1 MKNEKKFLDAMESD
15 IMNADIPESE
25 KTKLM
30 KNFMH
35 LKNQKINL
43 MITGATGCGK
53 SSTINALFN
62 TEVAKVGVGVD
73 PETMEITRY
82 DLDNLVLWDSPG
94 LGDGKEADN
103 RHAKNI
109 IKKLNEKDE
118 NGNLLIDLVLVILD
132 GSTRDLG
139 TSYELINSVI
149 VPNLGDDK
157 EGRILVAINQADV
170 AMKGRYWNHAENR
183 PEPPLVKFL
192 EEKVISVQKR
202 IKEGTGIDVTPI
214 YYSAGFKEE
223 GMEQGRPYNLSKLLY
238 YIIKFT
244 PKEKRLSFVENIN
257 RNEEM
262 WKDNDELKDYRK
274 GILEEFGET
283 VTECATAGA
292 DIGGSIGSIFGSA
305 GEAAGRAIGGVVGGI
320 VGFGKA
326 VLENFPLPS
335 PRTFSGGGGGCYITT
350 ATCEEYGKPDDCYE
364 LTAFRK
370 FRDEWLLNQPDGEKL
385 IEQYYST
392 APEIVELIN
401 KQDNRTEIYKHLN
414 DTFLTK
420 CLSYIEQGNN
430 QRCKE
435 TYVAM
440 MEFLY
445 EEKSKWL

>member
-1 MKNEKKFLDAMESD
+1 MENEKKFLDAMEAD
-15 IMNADIPESE
+15 IMNADIPDIE
-25 KTKLM
+25 KNKLM
-30 KNFMH
+30 KNLLH
-35 LKNQKINL
+35 LKQQKINL

-109 IKKLNEKDE
+109 IKKLNERDE

-149 VPNLGDDK
+149 VPNLGEDK
-157 EGRILVAINQADV
+157 EGRILIAINQADV
-170 AMKGRYWNHAENR
+170 AMKGRYWDYEKNK
-183 PEPPLVKFL
+183 PEAPLVKFL
-192 EEKVISVQKR
+192 EEKVVSVQKR

-223 GMEQGRPYNLSKLLY
+223 GGEQCRPYNLSKLLY

-262 WKDNDELKDYRK
+262 WKDNDDLKDYRK
-274 GILEEFGET
+274 GILKEFGET
-283 VTECATAGA
+283 ISDCAMEGA
-292 DIGGSIGSIFGSA
+292 DIGGTIGSIFGRA
-305 GEAAGRAIGGVVGGI
+305 GEVAGRVVGGVI
-320 VGFGKA
+320 GGAVGVVKG
-326 VLENFPLPS
+326 VWD
-335 PRTFSGGGGGCYITT
+335 TFTGGGGGCYITT
-350 ATCEEYGKPDDCYE
+350 AICEEYGKADDCYE
-364 LTAFRK
+364 LTVFRS
-370 FRDEWLLNQPDGEKL
+370 FRDNWLIYQTDGKEL
-385 IEQYYST
+385 IDRYYKT
-392 APEIVELIN
+392 APDVVELIN
-401 KQDNRTEIYKHLN
+401 QQENRTEIYRYLN
-414 DTFLTK
+414 DTYLAK
-420 CLSYIEQGNN
+420 CLEYIEKGENEK
-430 QRCKE
+430 CKVL
-435 TYVAM
+435 YIDM

-445 EEKSKWL
+445 EEQTKWK